1 MSVKIIEHR
10 RRREQ
15 LIREEEERMRLY
27 DIELNRR
34 EARIQHMEQTQKMLL
49 LYPLEDK
56 GNKLQEDRKR
66 LEDGKIEI
74 CKRDEALKERQILK
88 SDQMTQKENMS
99 ETIRMPSNATDLEG
113 DTYTKIPN
121 QGANKE
127 SK

>member
-99 ETIRMPSNATDLEG
+99 ETIRMPSKCNRFRRGYLYENT
-113 DTYTKIPN
+113 
-121 QGANKE
+121 
-127 SK
+127 